1 MIERQPVPTG
11 RISWTPAEIEAHRQS
26 ARPHFID
33 LAHVSVPV
41 RDLDEAR
48 RFYTEVLGGRLI
60 LNVPDEFVEVVIGT
74 TIFGMSAKN
83 GRAPAPD
90 AEFPH
95 IALYIASE
103 QLLPMKRWLE
113 EHGVKTHELWTRNVK
128 EALMYFKD
136 PSGNLFEIY
145 CAAYDNAKDI
155 RVAQAPEEFFDL
167 ASLNYEWP
175 AP

>member
-1 MIERQPVPTG
+1 MIDRQPVPTG
-11 RISWTPAEIEAHRQS
+11 RIAWTHAEIEAHERS
-26 ARPHFID
+26 PRPHFID

-60 LNVPDEFVEVVIGT
+60 LNIPGDFVEVIIGT

-83 GRAPAPD
+83 GRAPAPG

-95 IALYIASE
+95 VALSIASD
-103 QLLPMKRWLE
+103 QFLPMKRWLE
-113 EHGVKTHELWTRNVK
+113 DHGVTTHELWTRNRT

-145 CAAYDNAKDI
+145 CTNYAGAKEI
-155 RVAQAPEEFFDL
+155 RVARGPEEFTDL
-167 ASLNYEWP
+167 ADLNYNWRP
-175 AP
+175 R

>member
-11 RISWTPAEIEAHRQS
+11 RISWTPAQIAAHERER
-26 ARPHFID
+26 RPHFID

-41 RDLDEAR
+41 EDLDQAR

-60 LNVPDEFVEVVIGT
+60 LNIPGFVEVVIGR
-74 TIFGMSAKN
+74 TILGLSAKN
-83 GRAPAPD
+83 GRPPAPN

-95 IALYIASE
+95 VALYIASE
-103 QLLPMKRWLE
+103 HFLPMKRWLE
-113 EHGVKTHELWTRNVK
+113 EHGVKTHELWTRNQK

-145 CAAYDNAKDI
+145 CEEYAAAKTV
-155 RVAQAPEEFFDL
+155 RVAQGPESFLDL
-167 ASLNYEWP
+167 ASLNYDWP
-175 AP
+175 